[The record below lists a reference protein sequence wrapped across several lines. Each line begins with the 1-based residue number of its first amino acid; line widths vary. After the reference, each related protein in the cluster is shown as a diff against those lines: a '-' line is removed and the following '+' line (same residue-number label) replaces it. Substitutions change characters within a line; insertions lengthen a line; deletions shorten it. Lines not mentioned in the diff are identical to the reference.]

1 MDCIFIFGHQ
11 NPDTD
16 SITSAL
22 AYAHLKMKI
31 NVKVLPVRLG
41 VLNPETIF
49 VLNYF
54 GIEAPKL
61 KTTGFKGKQVIL
73 VDHNEFS
80 QSAEDIEGATI
91 LEVIDHHRIA
101 NFHTQGPLYYRAE
114 PVGCTATILYK
125 LYKEKSVEIPKKIAG
140 LMLSAILSDTLL
152 LKSPTTTLE
161 DISIAKKLAAI
172 AGLDMEN
179 YGLEML
185 KAGTNLDSYSAKELI
200 KLDAKNF
207 SLHNKKVIVA
217 QINTVSIEDNLKRK
231 AEIMSEIQQKV
242 SSDALGLFAFII
254 TDILNGNS
262 QAIVLGE
269 QKHWFETAFNLPL
282 ENDEVFLKG
291 IISRK
296 KQIIPRLTKAVE
308 NCHA

>member
-16 SITSAL
+16 SVTSAI
-22 AYAHLKMKI
+22 AYAHLKMKTNI
-31 NVKVLPVRLG
+31 RVLPVRLG
-41 VLNPETIF
+41 ALNPETIF

-54 GIEAPKL
+54 GIQSPML

-80 QSAEDIEGATI
+80 QSAEDIEEATI

-101 NFHTQGPLYYRAE
+101 NFYTQGPLYYRAE

-152 LKSPTTTLE
+152 LKSPTTTSE
-161 DISIAKKLAAI
+161 DISIAKKLASI

-207 SLHNKKVIVA
+207 SLDNKKVIVA
-217 QINTVSIEDNLKRK
+217 QINTVSIEDTLKRK
-231 AEIMSEIQQKV
+231 AEIMSEIKQKV
-242 SSDALGLFAFII
+242 SLDDLGFFAFII

-269 QKHWFETAFNLPL
+269 QTHWFEKAFNLQL
-282 ENDEVFLKG
+282 KNDEVFLKG

-296 KQIIPRLTKAVE
+296 KQIIPRLTKGVE